1 MSLTGLCSPF
11 EGQTD
16 PVKLFDIEPDL
27 LADSDWI
34 HGGSDGR
41 PSSYDMTDVCGHDHT
56 HVELH
61 DHHILVEEQSQ
72 TFLFENID
80 MSSSEILMNTQSLLS
95 TEDRAVERKETRK
108 EIQRR
113 ASQKYRSKRKNEVVR
128 LKERCKELERLLE
141 VAVEEN
147 KRLRNK
153 MDECSV
159 VN

>member
-27 LADSDWI
+27 LAADSDWI
-34 HGGSDGR
+34 HQGSDGR
-41 PSSYDMTDVCGHDHT
+41 PSSYDMTDVCGHDL
-56 HVELH
+56 VR
-61 DHHILVEEQSQ
+61 VEEESQ

-80 MSSSEILMNTQSLLS
+80 ISSSEILMKAQSPLS
-95 TEDRAVERKETRK
+95 TEDRAVERMETRK

-147 KRLRNK
+147 
-153 MDECSV
+153 
-159 VN
+159 